1 MVYLNQAA
9 TTFPKPKQVLDAV
22 SDAIANPP
30 QGQFRSSSAS
40 EDIFDICRKNL
51 GELFGVKQY
60 QNIVFT
66 AGATAA
72 ANALFYGLDFET
84 GKVVV
89 SQTEHNSIL
98 RPAMNLTEKIS
109 EGIILPCDEKGYLE
123 PDTLENIL
131 EENDNQIRAVF
142 INHCSNV
149 TGAIQ
154 PIEKL
159 AQVCHKHLAMII
171 ADFSQSAGCIP
182 IDSDSW
188 GIDAFIFAGHKGLY
202 GIQGIGGYYI
212 RPEYSIKP
220 FMYGGTGRDSKIIR
234 YENNY
239 EYEVGTGNGPGVAGL
254 NAGVRFI
261 LDTGVE
267 NIRFHEQQLMDTLY
281 KRLADMKGIN
291 LIAIPKEKRGPVLS
305 FTVEGMNPSDVAY
318 ILQNGYGITVRT
330 GLHCAPLI
338 HEALHTKDKG
348 TIRVSVSYF
357 NTKEDVDALI
367 AAMTDI
373 TVDL

>member
-40 EDIFDICRKNL
+40 EDIFDNCRKNL
-51 GELFGVKQY
+51 GELFGVREY

-72 ANALFYGLDFET
+72 ANALFYGLDFRT
-84 GKVVV
+84 GQIIV

-109 EGIILPCDEKGYLE
+109 EGIVLPCDEMGYLE
-123 PDTLENIL
+123 PEKL
-131 EENDNQIRAVF
+131 EEILSKYQDSISAVF

-149 TGAIQ
+149 TGVIQ
-154 PIEKL
+154 PIAKL
-159 AQVCHKHLAMII
+159 AEICHNHGAMIV

-182 IDSDSW
+182 IKAAQWD
-188 GIDAFIFAGHKGLY
+188 IDAFIFAGHKGLY

-212 RPEYSIKP
+212 KSEYSLKP
-220 FMYGGTGRDSKIIR
+220 FMYGGTGRDSRIIK
-234 YENNY
+234 YNSDF
-239 EYEVGTGNGPGVAGL
+239 EYEVGTGNGPGVAAL
-254 NAGVRFI
+254 NAGVRFV
-261 LDTGVE
+261 LDKGVE
-267 NIRFHEQQLMDTLY
+267 NIRLHEMNLMNYLY
-281 KRLADMKGIN
+281 EGLKEIDRIN
-291 LIAIPKEKRGPVLS
+291 IISIPKDVRGPVFS
-305 FTVEGMNPSDVAY
+305 FTVDGMKTGDVAY
-318 ILQNGYGITVRT
+318 ILQNGYEITVRT

-338 HEALHTKDKG
+338 HEALGTKDDG

-357 NTKEDVDALI
+357 NTKEDIKALI
-367 AAMTDI
+367 AAMVDI
-373 TVDL
+373 TASL